1 MSVIL
6 DYRLLK
12 PEEWESGR
20 FQLLRFVRR
29 HGERRITALAWQKLL
44 LVSEAELAQ
53 PGTAIAVAY
62 TQGGCP
68 AGVAFAVQFGESACL
83 VTVHP
88 ALRGRGVG
96 RKLLGVLAEPWGRLT
111 CNVAIDNA
119 ASVAMCFAAGL
130 VAVGLETG
138 PTGKPTLR
146 FVRSSQEDGNAQTD
160 DRSISDVVFGHR
172 ADDDTQALP
181 ATPAR
186 R

>member
-6 DYRLLK
+6 QYRLLE
-12 PEEWESGR
+12 PDQWEDGR

-29 HGERRITALAWQKLL
+29 HGERRITAHAWQKLL
-44 LVSEAELAQ
+44 LASEAELAQ

-68 AGVAFAVQFGESACL
+68 AGVAFADHYGESVCL
-83 VTVHP
+83 VAVHP

-96 RKLLGVLAEPWGRLT
+96 RKLLRVLAEPWERLT
-111 CNVAIDNA
+111 CNVAIDNS

-146 FVRSSQEDGNAQTD
+146 FVWRGNSSDAASAEEPF
-160 DRSISDVVFGHR
+160 RPS
-172 ADDDTQALP
+172 DDTGHSHDDGSHAVP
-181 ATPAR
+181 ATPTR

>member
-6 DYRLLK
+6 HYRLLE
-12 PEEWESGR
+12 PDQWENGR

-44 LVSEAELAQ
+44 LASDMELSQ

-68 AGVAFAVQFGESACL
+68 AGVAFADNYGESVCL
-83 VTVHP
+83 VAVHP

-96 RKLLGVLAEPWGRLT
+96 RKLLGLMAEPWERLT

-119 ASVAMCFAAGL
+119 PSLAMCFAAGL

-146 FVRSSQEDGNAQTD
+146 FVWRKQEQAAAHADERSVPDNAFHHALDDG
-160 DRSISDVVFGHR
+160 S
-172 ADDDTQALP
+172 QALP
-181 ATPAR
+181 ATPTR

>member
-6 DYRLLK
+6 NDRLLGAA
-12 PEEWESGR
+12 EWETQR

-29 HGERRITALAWQKLL
+29 HGERRISSRAWQRLL
-44 LVSEAELAQ
+44 LAGETELSR

-68 AGVAFAVQFGESACL
+68 AGVAFAAEYGDDACL
-83 VTVHP
+83 IAVHP

-96 RKLLGVLAEPWGRLT
+96 RRLLRMLAEPWERLT
-111 CNVAIDNA
+111 CSVALDNA
-119 ASVAMCFAAGL
+119 ASVAMCFTAGL

-146 FVRSSQEDGNAQTD
+146 FVWQPESRAAPADEDQPEQSA
-160 DRSISDVVFGHR
+160 SK
-172 ADDDTQALP
+172 
-181 ATPAR
+181 AR

>member
-6 DYRLLK
+6 QYRLLE
-12 PEEWESGR
+12 PNQWENGR

-29 HGERRITALAWQKLL
+29 HGERRITTFAWQKLL
-44 LVSEAELAQ
+44 LASEAELSQ

-68 AGVAFAVQFGESACL
+68 AGVAFADQYGESVCL
-83 VTVHP
+83 VAVHP

-96 RKLLGVLAEPWGRLT
+96 RKLLGVLAEPWERLT

-146 FVRSSQEDGNAQTD
+146 FVWRMHPRDSALAEEQARLHEDFHPVHDEG
-160 DRSISDVVFGHR
+160 SH
-172 ADDDTQALP
+172 ALP
-181 ATPAR
+181 ATPTR

>member
-1 MSVIL
+1 MSVNLQYRRL
-6 DYRLLK
+6 D
-12 PEEWESGR
+12 PVEWDKQR
-20 FQLLRFVRR
+20 FLLLRFVRR
-29 HGERRITALAWQKLL
+29 HGERRITGHAWQQLL
-44 LVSEAELAQ
+44 LAGEAELAS

-68 AGVAFAVQFGESACL
+68 AGVAFAEKFGESVCL
-83 VTVHP
+83 VAVHP

-96 RKLLGVLAEPWGRLT
+96 RQLLSELAEPWERLT

-146 FVRSSQEDGNAQTD
+146 FVWKRDAGTAPS
-160 DRSISDVVFGHR
+160 
-172 ADDDTQALP
+172 ADQAE
-181 ATPAR
+181 ATGR
-186 R
+186 

>member
-1 MSVIL
+1 MSGSLHYKLL
-6 DYRLLK
+6 D
-12 PEEWESGR
+12 PSEWEKQR

-29 HGERRITALAWQKLL
+29 HGERRITGRAWQQLL
-44 LVSEAELAQ
+44 LAGETELAS

-68 AGVAFAVQFGESACL
+68 AGLAFADKYGETVCL
-83 VTVHP
+83 VAVHP
-88 ALRGRGVG
+88 ALRGRGIG
-96 RKLLGVLAEPWGRLT
+96 RRLLSELARPWSRLT
-111 CNVAIDNA
+111 CTVALDNA

-146 FVRSSQEDGNAQTD
+146 FVWRGDDSSLPAAEPMLAAANPPGA
-160 DRSISDVVFGHR
+160 
-172 ADDDTQALP
+172 ADDGLPPLP
-181 ATPAR
+181 AAPTR

>member
-1 MSVIL
+1 MSVAL
-6 DYRLLK
+6 QYKLLG
-12 PEEWESGR
+12 PEEWEKQR

-29 HGERRITALAWQKLL
+29 HGERRITGRAWQRLL
-44 LVSEAELAQ
+44 LAGEAELAR

-68 AGVAFAVQFGESACL
+68 AGLAFAENFGEAGCL
-83 VTVHP
+83 VAVHP

-96 RKLLGVLAEPWGRLT
+96 RKLIGELAGPWSRLT
-111 CNVAIDNA
+111 CSVALDNA

-146 FVRSSQEDGNAQTD
+146 FVWRGD
-160 DRSISDVVFGHR
+160 DASRR
-172 ADDDTQALP
+172 EADSGFTP
-181 ATPAR
+181 ATAPLAPTDESLPPEAAAPTR

>member
-6 DYRLLK
+6 NYRLL
-12 PEEWESGR
+12 EQGQWESGR

-29 HGERRITALAWQKLL
+29 HGERRITAHAWQKLL
-44 LVSEAELAQ
+44 LISDAELAQ

-68 AGVAFAVQFGESACL
+68 AGVAFADHYGESACL

-96 RKLLGVLAEPWGRLT
+96 RKLLGVLAEPWGRLN

-119 ASVAMCFAAGL
+119 PSVAMCFAAGL

-146 FVRSSQEDGNAQTD
+146 FVRRNQEADAPQADDRPVTD
-160 DRSISDVVFGHR
+160 DAYR
-172 ADDDTQALP
+172 QALDDGSQAMP
-181 ATPAR
+181 ATPNR

>member
-6 DYRLLK
+6 NYRLLE
-12 PEEWESGR
+12 PDQWESGR

-44 LVSEAELAQ
+44 LVSEAELAL

-68 AGVAFAVQFGESACL
+68 AGVAFADQYGESVCL

-96 RKLLGVLAEPWGRLT
+96 RKLLGVLTEPWGRLT

-119 ASVAMCFAAGL
+119 PSVAMCFAAGF

-146 FVRSSQEDGNAQTD
+146 FVRQGREADHTQADGRPVSEDVYRHPLN
-160 DRSISDVVFGHR
+160 
-172 ADDDTQALP
+172 DDTPALP
-181 ATPAR
+181 ATPTR